1 MINTVAVIGGSGFLG
16 RATVEKLARAGKRVI
31 VLCRNAER
39 AKYLKPMGDVGQ
51 ITIIA
56 GNAMN
61 AQTLDDV
68 IASADAV
75 VNLVGILAEGG
86 GQRLD
91 DSALDPMADKWTNAS
106 SPCRVAAAPI
116 NPGSSPCN
124 LSKR

>member
-1 MINTVAVIGGSGFLG
+1 MSVDDKYNRSYWWIRILG
-16 RATVEKLARAGKRVI
+16 RATVERLARNGKRVI
-31 VLCRNAER
+31 VLCRDAER

-75 VNLVGILAEGG
+75 VNLLVF
-86 GQRLD
+86 
-91 DSALDPMADKWTNAS
+91 
-106 SPCRVAAAPI
+106 C
-116 NPGSSPCN
+116 
-124 LSKR
+124 